1 MQVDHFKE
9 EVIKRK
15 KRGLFNLL
23 LTLVTILMIA
33 AGIAAALFFA
43 AIQRTLFTSQF
54 SISNIIMFIFF
65 ALILIGLFYIRVN
78 MRLEYEYAFTN
89 GILDVD
95 KVVNNTKRKHLLSV
109 DMRKITIMAPVEDAR
124 YAGYDGDKLMKRTYA
139 VINRYS
145 QIYFIVFGEEGKEQ
159 MLLLE
164 PSREMVE
171 MMRYYNA
178 KNIIPAR
185 EPNEV

>member
-1 MQVDHFKE
+1 MDHFKE
-9 EVIKRK
+9 EVIRRK

-33 AGIAAALFFA
+33 AGITAALYLA
-43 AIQRTLFTSQF
+43 TIQSTLFKANF
-54 SISNIIMFIFF
+54 SIWNIIRFIFF
-65 ALILIGLFYIRVN
+65 ALILTGLFYIRVN

-109 DMRKITIMAPVEDAR
+109 DMRKITIMAPVEDTR
-124 YAGYDGDKLMKRTYA
+124 YAGYDDDKIMKRTYA
-139 VINRYS
+139 VINRNS
-145 QIYFIVFGEEGKEQ
+145 QIYFIVYGEEGKEQ
-159 MLLLE
+159 MLLIE